1 MFNSDSKRCQRA
13 PPSSYRFL
21 FCLIILPR
29 SVPFRVIESMGLAD
43 FKLRFFFERQLNGC
57 NKLMGLSRS
66 SRILENPGGYLQSD
80 GIPGRWQNRSR
91 EHGSAV
97 VCGRFR
103 SFSGLVRCRTSVA
116 FAARRDLPYI
126 QYTRVRIKAA
136 HQCQLSIE
144 LRNTYTHIHTH
155 TVRNRRCI

>member
-13 PPSSYRFL
+13 PPSSHRFL

-66 SRILENPGGYLQSD
+66 SRVLENPRGLFRIGRD
-80 GIPGRWQNRSR
+80 PGAATKPIAGTRFRGRLRPFSLVFRSR
-91 EHGSAV
+91 PV
-97 VCGRFR
+97 PNVRRVCSTSRL
-103 SFSGLVRCRTSVA
+103 SVHPIYTCAYKSGTSMSIV
-116 FAARRDLPYI
+116 Y
-126 QYTRVRIKAA
+126 RV
-136 HQCQLSIE
+136 
-144 LRNTYTHIHTH
+144 T
-155 TVRNRRCI
+155 